1 MPRIYFDS
9 DGQLCWADLS
19 KAEAYADGTRWN
31 GNNNV
36 GRNSGSEWIDETLY
50 RTAGGRWLLN
60 RDATRYHNG
69 DDAYRYLTDDE
80 ARDWLIRTEE
90 HEDAIER
97 HFGTPE
103 EERGP
108 GRPAIGAQ
116 VKIAIDPEMLAA
128 VDVAA
133 GSAGVT
139 RSEWVRRAIA
149 ATL

>member
-1 MPRIYFDS
+1 MPRIYFDA

-19 KAEAYADGTRWN
+19 KAEAYAGGTRWN
-31 GNNNV
+31 G
-36 GRNSGSEWIDETLY
+36 ETLY

-60 RDATRYHNG
+60 R